1 MKLTRKKIRKL
12 IYESVNPLYSTQNY
26 DHLFKML
33 TSNRRDLV
41 ASALELGQFLTFKG
55 INEKGEEVD
64 IPMIEPDSVIDTKDG
79 FTAIINYVTLG
90 YQLHNSS
97 KRGRGNTTY
106 VQPEPYTPYTGDP
119 SMYPLKFIIAPK
131 L

>member
-26 DHLFKML
+26 DYLFKML

-41 ASALELGQFLTFKG
+41 ASALELGQFLTFKSV
-55 INEKGEEVD
+55 NEKGEEVD
-64 IPMIEPDSVIDTKDG
+64 IPMIEPESVIDTERG

-106 VQPEPYTPYTGDP
+106 VQPDPFTHYTGDP
-119 SMYPLKFIIAPK
+119 SMYPLKFIIAPR